1 MQINNENYA
10 RMGSIMKVK
19 ICGIT
24 RYEDAAMALE
34 LGADRIG
41 FVMAPS
47 PRRMAP
53 EEVRT
58 IVTKLKA
65 EGALEGRSTVGVFA
79 DQSPAEVGRALSLA
93 GLDEAQLEG
102 EEKAEDCARLPFP
115 WYKKIKID
123 SVADAERI
131 LAAGWSCKRILID
144 AAYPTAS
151 GSGKTF
157 GVWATLAAR
166 DIARDMGKEV
176 VLAGGISPRN
186 VASVVHS
193 LSPDGIDLCSSV
205 EESTGRKSRE
215 KLETLFD
222 ELRRAEAALAIA

>member
-1 MQINNENYA
+1 
-10 RMGSIMKVK
+10 MKVK

-24 RYEDAAMALE
+24 NYNDAAMALQ

-41 FVMAPS
+41 FVMSPS

-53 EEVRT
+53 EDIRA
-58 IVTKLKA
+58 IVSRLKD
-65 EGALEGRSTVGVFA
+65 EGALEGRGTVGVFA
-79 DQSPAEVGRALSLA
+79 DESQAEIGRILSLA
-93 GLDEAQLEG
+93 MLDEAQLEG
-102 EEKAEDCARLPFP
+102 EEKAEDCARFPFP

-123 SVADAERI
+123 SVGDAEKS
-131 LAAGWSCKRILID
+131 LAAGWSCRRILID
-144 AAYPTAS
+144 AAYSTAS

-166 DIARDMGKEV
+166 DIARGMGKEV

-193 LSPDGIDLCSSV
+193 LAPDGIDLCSSV

-215 KLETLFD
+215 KLETLFE
-222 ELRRAEAALAIA
+222 ELRRAEAEAAQAIA

>member
-1 MQINNENYA
+1 MN
-10 RMGSIMKVK
+10 VK

-24 RYEDAAMALE
+24 NYKDAAMALE

-53 EEVRT
+53 EDVKA
-58 IVTKLKA
+58 IVSRLKD
-65 EGALEGRSTVGVFA
+65 EGRLEGRGTVGVFA
-79 DQSPAEVGRALSLA
+79 DQSPAEIVRILSIA
-93 GLDEAQLEG
+93 MLDEAQLEG
-102 EEKAEDCARLPFP
+102 EEKAEDCVRLPFP

-123 SVADAERI
+123 SVGDAETS

-144 AAYPTAS
+144 AAYPAAS

-193 LSPDGIDLCSSV
+193 LAPDGIDLSSSV
-205 EESTGRKSRE
+205 EDSTGRKSRE

-222 ELRRAEAALAIA
+222 ELRRAEAEAAPALAGL

>member
-1 MQINNENYA
+1 MN
-10 RMGSIMKVK
+10 VK

-24 RYEDAAMALE
+24 NYRDAALTLE

-47 PRRMAP
+47 SRRIGP
-53 EEVRT
+53 EAVKA
-58 IVTKLKA
+58 IVSRLKD
-65 EGALEGRSTVGVFA
+65 EGRLEGRGTVGVFA
-79 DQSPAEVGRALSLA
+79 DESPSEMARILSFA
-93 GLDEAQLEG
+93 MLDEAQLEG
-102 EEKAEDCARLPFP
+102 DEKAEDCARLPFT

-123 SVADAERI
+123 SATDAESR
-131 LAAGWSCKRILID
+131 LAAGWTCRRILID

-151 GSGKTF
+151 GAGKSF

-166 DIARDMGKEV
+166 DIARGMGKEV

-193 LSPDGIDLCSSV
+193 LAPDGIDLCSSV
-205 EESTGRKSRE
+205 EEAPGRKSRE
-215 KLETLFD
+215 KLTLLFS
-222 ELRRAEAALAIA
+222 ELRRAIEETGRAIA